1 MDTKEMK
8 PILDP
13 SSNLSIESTSM
24 ASEVAI
30 AASLFNI
37 LIITPLLYSIIW
49 YETRIATNRYDTE
62 IISGPRLDSCLVV
75 DTINTAKLGH
85 GDLPYSK

>member
-1 MDTKEMK
+1 MK

-49 YETRIATNRYDTE
+49 YETRIATHRYDTKR
-62 IISGPRLDSCLVV
+62 ISGPRLDSC
-75 DTINTAKLGH
+75 
-85 GDLPYSK
+85 